1 VSGPKSNPLTQKRR
15 SEMAESSSPKRSM
28 ARSIELPYG
37 GSGAR
42 LFVDDLI
49 QHIRESGRD
58 YIIQGQTDCSV
69 DKQPKPNSLDAWLGR
84 TCTVRSDTKQ
94 AVNSLVDQLI
104 QTRFEDREFVVDT
117 SDLVFGDVGVK
128 CARQCLN
135 E

>member
-1 VSGPKSNPLTQKRR
+1 
-15 SEMAESSSPKRSM
+15 MAESSSPKRSM

-58 YIIQGQTDCSV
+58 YIIQGQTDCTV
-69 DKQPKPNSLDAWLGR
+69 DKHPKPNSLDAWLGR
-84 TCTVRSDTKQ
+84 KWTVRSDTKQ

-104 QTRFEDREFVVDT
+104 QTRFEDREFVVG
-117 SDLVFGDVGVK
+117 DLCFRRRRSEMCSAMLKRVSNSE
-128 CARQCLN
+128 QLSLQ
-135 E
+135 